1 MVVTH
6 WTVDVLTENA
16 FINTGKVMFIAV
28 SPATPQ
34 NERIP
39 VAKMAHRTLAVSYTH
54 LDVYKR
60 QKYTQPGGKSL
71 LHKPNQGQKLIL
83 KIKLSFHPTGQN
95 RPIFSYLKLTK
106 QLGDRD

>member
-6 WTVDVLTENA
+6 CTVDVLTENA

-39 VAKMAHRTLAVSYTH
+39 VAKMAHRTLVE
-54 LDVYKR
+54 
-60 QKYTQPGGKSL
+60 
-71 LHKPNQGQKLIL
+71 IL
-83 KIKLSFHPTGQN
+83 SSNIS
-95 RPIFSYLKLTK
+95 IYSS
-106 QLGDRD
+106 